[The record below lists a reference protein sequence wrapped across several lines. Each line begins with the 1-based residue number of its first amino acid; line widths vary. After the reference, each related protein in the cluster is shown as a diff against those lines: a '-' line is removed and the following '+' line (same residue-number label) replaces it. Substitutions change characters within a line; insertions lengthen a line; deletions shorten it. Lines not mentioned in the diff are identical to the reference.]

1 MPKFYGNIGYAIS
14 KETAPGVWVEDIVE
28 RKYSGDVYRNTR
40 KLQSGNQVNDSIDIS
55 NEISIL
61 SDPFAILNYFVPNQT
76 EPSSAT
82 GSSRTIADW
91 ILVRAPD
98 TRVSIRYLYWLKSIS
113 KSSKLVI

>member
-28 RKYSGDVYRNTR
+28 HKYSGDVYRNTR

-61 SDPFAILNYFVPNQT
+61 SDPFANENFHSMRYVTYMGAKWKVSSVEVRYPRLILTVGGLCN
-76 EPSSAT
+76 
-82 GSSRTIADW
+82 G
-91 ILVRAPD
+91 
-98 TRVSIRYLYWLKSIS
+98 
-113 KSSKLVI
+113 

>member
-28 RKYSGDVYRNTR
+28 HKYSGDIYRNTR

-61 SDPFAILNYFVPNQT
+61 SDPFANENFHSMRYVTYMGAKWKVSSVEVRYPRLILTV
-76 EPSSAT
+76 
-82 GSSRTIADW
+82 GG
-91 ILVRAPD
+91 
-98 TRVSIRYLYWLKSIS
+98 LYNG
-113 KSSKLVI
+113 

>member
-28 RKYSGDVYRNTR
+28 YKYSGDVYRNTR

-61 SDPFAILNYFVPNQT
+61 SDPFANENFHSMRYVTYMGAKWKVSSVEVRYPRLILTV
-76 EPSSAT
+76 
-82 GSSRTIADW
+82 GG
-91 ILVRAPD
+91 
-98 TRVSIRYLYWLKSIS
+98 LYNG
-113 KSSKLVI
+113 

>member
-28 RKYSGDVYRNTR
+28 HKYSGDVYRNTR

-61 SDPFAILNYFVPNQT
+61 SDPFANENFHSMRYVT
-76 EPSSAT
+76 YMGAKWKVSCVE
-82 GSSRTIADW
+82 
-91 ILVRAPD
+91 VRYPRLII
-98 TRVSIRYLYWLKSIS
+98 TVGGLYNG
-113 KSSKLVI
+113 

>member
-28 RKYSGDVYRNTR
+28 HKYSGDVYRNTR

-61 SDPFAILNYFVPNQT
+61 SDPFANENFHSMRYVPYMGAKWKVSSVEVRYPRLILTV
-76 EPSSAT
+76 
-82 GSSRTIADW
+82 GG
-91 ILVRAPD
+91 
-98 TRVSIRYLYWLKSIS
+98 LYNG
-113 KSSKLVI
+113 

>member
-28 RKYSGDVYRNTR
+28 HEYSGDVYRNTR

-61 SDPFAILNYFVPNQT
+61 SDPFANENFHSMRYVTYMGAKWKVSSVEVRYPRLILTV
-76 EPSSAT
+76 
-82 GSSRTIADW
+82 GS
-91 ILVRAPD
+91 
-98 TRVSIRYLYWLKSIS
+98 LYNG
-113 KSSKLVI
+113 

>member
-28 RKYSGDVYRNTR
+28 HQYSGDVYRNTR

-61 SDPFAILNYFVPNQT
+61 SDPFANENFHSMRYVTYMGAKWKVSSVEVRYPRLILTV
-76 EPSSAT
+76 
-82 GSSRTIADW
+82 GG
-91 ILVRAPD
+91 
-98 TRVSIRYLYWLKSIS
+98 LYNG
-113 KSSKLVI
+113 

>member
-28 RKYSGDVYRNTR
+28 HKYSGDIYRNTR

-61 SDPFAILNYFVPNQT
+61 SDPFANENFHSMRYVAYMGAKWKVSSVEVRYPRLILTV
-76 EPSSAT
+76 
-82 GSSRTIADW
+82 GG
-91 ILVRAPD
+91 
-98 TRVSIRYLYWLKSIS
+98 LYNG
-113 KSSKLVI
+113 

>member
-28 RKYSGDVYRNTR
+28 HKYSGDVYRNTR

-61 SDPFAILNYFVPNQT
+61 SDPFANENFHSMRYVTYMGAKWKVSSVEVRYPRLILTVGGLYNGQT
-76 EPSSAT
+76 
-82 GSSRTIADW
+82 
-91 ILVRAPD
+91 RAP
-98 TRVSIRYLYWLKSIS
+98 
-113 KSSKLVI
+113 

>member
-28 RKYSGDVYRNTR
+28 HKYSGDVYRNTR

-61 SDPFAILNYFVPNQT
+61 SDPFANENFHSMRYVTYMGAKWKVSSVEVGYPRLILTV
-76 EPSSAT
+76 
-82 GSSRTIADW
+82 GG
-91 ILVRAPD
+91 
-98 TRVSIRYLYWLKSIS
+98 LYNG
-113 KSSKLVI
+113 

>member
-28 RKYSGDVYRNTR
+28 HKYSGDVYRNTR

-61 SDPFAILNYFVPNQT
+61 SDPFANENFHSMRYVT
-76 EPSSAT
+76 YMSAKWKVSS
-82 GSSRTIADW
+82 
-91 ILVRAPD
+91 VK
-98 TRVSIRYLYWLKSIS
+98 VRYLRLNLTVGGLYNG
-113 KSSKLVI
+113 